1 MKNIILVF
9 IITEKIG
16 ESSFFVECAPCGK
29 RGMIYNPLIPGNEPE
44 KERTKAMTSNMICIL
59 IAIVIYLI
67 GMLFIGVKYASNKN
81 AEDFFLG
88 GRKLGPIVTAMSTEA
103 SDMSAYLLMGVPGLA
118 LFCGVAEA
126 SWTAIGLSIGT
137 WLNWLIVARRLRQYS
152 AKIKAITVPD
162 FLATRFRDNTKLI
175 EILGALT
182 IIVFFVPYT
191 ASGFAACGKLFNS
204 LFGFDYMPAMI
215 ISAAVIVAYCALGGF
230 MAASVTSLI
239 QSIVMTFALI
249 VVLFFGANAAGGWG
263 AVMENART
271 VPGYLSLF
279 ASTDILSSS
288 AGSYTMIMIV
298 STMAWG
304 LGYFGMP
311 HILIHFMAVKSEEK
325 LTVCRRVGSI
335 WCVVSLGVAVLIGII
350 GFGMIKA
357 GALAM
362 PGSEPEAE
370 NMIVNV
376 ARLISNHGLFA
387 AIIAGIILAG
397 ILAATMSTADAQL
410 LAAASGVTHNLLHDV
425 FGIELSD
432 RKNMLIARLTVIGV
446 AILGV
451 IFASDPSSSIFR
463 VVSFAWAG
471 FGATFGP
478 VMLFALFW
486 KRCNKQGAIAGMFV
500 GMIMIFVWKYLVRP
514 LGGIFNIYELLPAFV
529 VSAVVIVVVSLCT
542 AAPEKEIID
551 EFESVGA

>member
-1 MKNIILVF
+1 MNTIILL
-9 IITEKIG
+9 
-16 ESSFFVECAPCGK
+16 A
-29 RGMIYNPLIPGNEPE
+29 
-44 KERTKAMTSNMICIL
+44 
-59 IAIVIYLI
+59 IAVYLI
-67 GMLFIGVKYASNKN
+67 GMLAIGFKYSNNKTS
-81 AEDFFLG
+81 EDFYLG

-126 SWTAIGLSIGT
+126 SWTAIGLSLGT
-137 WLNWLIVARRLRQYS
+137 WLNWLIVARRLRRYS
-152 AKIKAITVPD
+152 AKLGSITVPD

-175 EILGALT
+175 ETIGALT

-204 LFGFDYMPAMI
+204 LFGFSYMPAMI

-249 VVLFFGANAAGGWG
+249 VVCFFGINAAGGWG
-263 AVMENART
+263 AVVENAHT
-271 VPGYLSLF
+271 VPGYMSLF
-279 ASTDILSSS
+279 ASTNIQS
-288 AGSYTMIMIV
+288 ATPGSYTFLMIV

-311 HILIHFMAVKSEEK
+311 HILVHFMAVKDEEK
-325 LTVCRRVGSI
+325 LSLSRRVGSV
-335 WCVVSLGVAVLIGII
+335 WCVISLGVAVLIGII
-350 GFGMIKA
+350 GFGMTKT
-357 GALAM
+357 GALAL

-376 ARLISNHGLFA
+376 AHLIAQKGVFA
-387 AIIAGIILAG
+387 AIIGGFILAG

-410 LAAASGVTHNLLHDV
+410 LGAASGVTKNLLNDV
-425 FGIELSD
+425 FGKQLD
-432 RKNMLIARLTVIGV
+432 DKKNMLIARLTVVAV

-451 IFASDPSSSIFR
+451 IFASNPNSSIFR

-478 VMLFALFW
+478 VVLFALFW
-486 KRCNKQGAIAGMFV
+486 KRCNKQGAIAGMAS
-500 GMIMIFVWKYLVRP
+500 GMIMIFVWKFLIAP
-514 LGGIFNIYELLPAFV
+514 KGGVFAIYELLPAFV
-529 VSAVVIVVVSLCT
+529 ISCLFIVVVSLCT
-542 AAPEKEIID
+542 AEPDKAIVK
-551 EFESVGA
+551 EFESIG

>member
-1 MKNIILVF
+1 MNTI
-9 IITEKIG
+9 
-16 ESSFFVECAPCGK
+16 
-29 RGMIYNPLIPGNEPE
+29 
-44 KERTKAMTSNMICIL
+44 IL
-59 IAIVIYLI
+59 IAIVIYLV
-67 GMLFIGVKYASNKN
+67 GMLAIGFKYANNKTS
-81 AEDFFLG
+81 EDFYLG

-126 SWTAIGLSIGT
+126 SWTAIGLSLGT
-137 WLNWLIVARRLRQYS
+137 YLNWLIVAKRLRRYS
-152 AKIKAITVPD
+152 AKLGSITVPD

-175 EILGALT
+175 ETLGALT

-204 LFGFDYMPAMI
+204 LFGFSYMPAMI

-239 QSIVMTFALI
+239 QSIVMTFAL
-249 VVLFFGANAAGGWG
+249 VVVCFFGINAAGGWG
-263 AVMENART
+263 AVMDNARS

-279 ASTDILSSS
+279 ASTDITRTTPSP
-288 AGSYTMIMIV
+288 YTFLMII
-298 STMAWG
+298 STLAWG

-311 HILIHFMAVKSEEK
+311 HILVHFMAVESEDK
-325 LTVCRRVGSI
+325 LSLSRRVGSI
-335 WCVVSLGVAVLIGII
+335 WCVISLGVAVLIGII
-350 GFGMIKA
+350 GFGILPA
-357 GALAM
+357 
-362 PGSEPEAE
+362 SEPEAE

-376 ARLISNHGLFA
+376 ARLIAQKGVFA
-387 AIIAGIILAG
+387 AIIGGFILAG

-410 LAAASGVTHNLLHDV
+410 LGAASGVTKNLLNDV
-425 FGIELSD
+425 FGKNLD
-432 RKNMLIARLTVIGV
+432 DKTNMLIARLTVVGV

-451 IFASDPSSSIFR
+451 IFASNPNSSIFR

-486 KRCNKQGAIAGMFV
+486 KRCNKEGAIAGMAA
-500 GMIMIFVWKYLVRP
+500 GMVTIFIWKFLIAP
-514 LGGIFNIYELLPAFV
+514 KGGIFAIYELLPAFV
-529 VSAVVIVVVSLCT
+529 VSSIFIVVVSLCT
-542 AAPEKEIID
+542 KEPDKTIVS
-551 EFESVGA
+551 EFESV